1 MLKTTIILLI
11 HINILFAATPNW
23 VGTFNVDRTCD
34 RNKCCCFDGQIVI
47 TSRNPNT
54 LTLTAG
60 VTGAAAYCG
69 ISHTLTFPKP
79 IGFRTTITS
88 DGDKMH
94 FHLSNDGT
102 HLSIDYEQEDFMRCA
117 GNAVRTQG

>member
-1 MLKTTIILLI
+1 VDFFILI
-11 HINILFAATPNW
+11 HTKAATPTW
-23 VGTFNVDRTCD
+23 TGTFNVDRTCD

-47 TSRNPNT
+47 TSRSPST

-69 ISHTLTFPKP
+69 ISHTLTIPKP
-79 IGFRTTITS
+79 TTFGTTITS
-88 DGDKMH
+88 DGDKI
-94 FHLSNDGT
+94 HLQLSKDST
-102 HLSIDYEQEDFMRCA
+102 SLSIDYEQEDFMRCA